1 MNSIQ
6 VSSAEVT
13 TCTAKEMESLGAEFL
28 ESLPKNKDTQRTYK
42 ASLKSFAEYLEE
54 RDIHSAE
61 MVTSRDI
68 NDYKRVLIER
78 GYSTSTINL
87 RLTVV
92 RALFSWAEDMEHIS
106 SNPAARVKGIH
117 LSKEHKKEAFT
128 AEEASAILSGMKRKT
143 LLEKRNYVI
152 LLFMFTLGLRTIEIC
167 RLDKMDI
174 RRRGERILV
183 YIQGKGST
191 EKDNFLPLPPS
202 LLEELAIYE
211 EARGEDGEPELFR
224 ARSSGR
230 LSPETVSYIVKK
242 EFRRAGYDSPR
253 LTAHSTR
260 HTAIT
265 LAAEDGYSLQEVQEY
280 ARHSRPETT
289 EIYLHNLKKE
299 ESPIPESIASR
310 LITNS
315 WVYQD

>member
-6 VSSAEVT
+6 VISAEMEKSS
-13 TCTAKEMESLGAEFL
+13 AKEMESLGSEFL
-28 ESLPKNKDTQRTYK
+28 ESLPTNEDTQQTYK
-42 ASLKSFAEYLEE
+42 ASLKSFAKYLEE
-54 RDIHSAE
+54 HDIRSAE
-61 MVTSRDI
+61 MVTSHDI
-68 NDYKRVLIER
+68 NGYKRDLIER
-78 GYSTSTINL
+78 GYSPSTVNL

-92 RALFSWAEDMEHIS
+92 RALFSWAEDMEYIS
-106 SNPAARVKGIH
+106 SNPAARVKGVH

-128 AEEASAILSGMKRKT
+128 AEEAKEILAGMERKT

-174 RRRGERILV
+174 RRRGEKALI

-191 EKDNFLPLPPS
+191 DKDNFLPLPSS
-202 LLEELAIYE
+202 LLEELTAYE

-224 ARSSGR
+224 ARSRGR

-242 EFRRAGYDSPR
+242 EFRRAGYDSPK

-265 LAAEDGYSLQEVQEY
+265 LAAEEGYSLQEVQEY

-299 ESPIPESIASR
+299 ESQIPESVASK
-310 LITNS
+310 LIVNS
-315 WVYQD
+315 WIYQN